1 MEGSEAMLGEL
12 ISTETTDGV
21 RLDGFFVP
29 GRTSDCWLITHGVNG
44 NFYGSSLLKE
54 FAATVHDSGSSVLL
68 VNSRG
73 HDIVSFNA
81 GTVPMRLGSQFEM
94 IYQSLI
100 DFNAWQAY
108 SESRS
113 LQLCG
118 IGAHSLGALKAAY
131 WLSEAPGATVKRF
144 VALSPP
150 RLSTSLLLDDPKRRD
165 IFSRD
170 LELSRELCS
179 TGKSDQVIR
188 VRYPLPNWLSAA
200 TFLDKYGSDER
211 YDYFGW
217 LERISQQCLWVFGES
232 EVRNGSTN
240 FRDADLNLS
249 QRFVEGSLYQHAVE
263 VIPGADHSYRGVRES
278 LWESVSA
285 WLARSL

>member
-1 MEGSEAMLGEL
+1 MLGEL
-12 ISTETTDGV
+12 VSTETTDGV
-21 RLDGFFVP
+21 RLDGFFVK
-29 GRTSDCWLITHGVNG
+29 GRSDDCWLVTHGVNG

-54 FAATVHDSGSSVLL
+54 FAATVHASGLSVLL

-73 HDIVSFNA
+73 HDIVTFNA
-81 GTVPMRLGSQFEM
+81 GPVPMRLGSQFEM
-94 IYQSLI
+94 IYQSLV
-100 DFNAWQAY
+100 DLNAWLSY

-113 LQLCG
+113 LQLSG

-131 WLSEAPGATVKRF
+131 WLAEASLPCMKRF

-150 RLSTSLLLDDPKRRD
+150 RLSTSILLEDPKRRD
-165 IFSRD
+165 AFSRD
-170 LELSRELCS
+170 LELSRELCES
-179 TGKSDQVIR
+179 GRSDQVIR

-200 TFLDKYGSDER
+200 TFLDKYGSEDR

-249 QRFVEGSLYQHAVE
+249 QRFVEGSLFQHAVE

-278 LWESVSA
+278 LWKSVSA
-285 WLARSL
+285 WISRSL